1 MDVEP
6 QSTRAVWLKLRLGM
20 WVGDERGC
28 SEMLRAWQGLVS
40 GAPTGHIQ
48 SKSVFTLEQK
58 SQTFLTPG
66 PTCMEDRFP
75 TDQE

>member
-1 MDVEP
+1 MREDA
-6 QSTRAVWLKLRLGM
+6 Q
-20 WVGDERGC
+20 
-28 SEMLRAWQGLVS
+28 MLRAWQGLVS

-48 SKSVFTLEQK
+48 LKSVFTLEQQ

-66 PTCMEDRFP
+66 TTFMEDRFP